1 VPGQGDHGSAVTC
14 RPRRFAATALVV
26 VAVLVGAVHLASPA
40 TASAPARLPAITGG
54 APTQISSDPWDVA
67 LIQRDTLCSGSMI
80 APTWVL
86 TAAHCVSGLQ
96 PSGISAYVGLTN
108 LTQRGPANQVAVAGV
123 FVHPQWDSSTYANDL
138 ALLQLQNPVA
148 QTATT
153 KAIALPDTADPA
165 TWPAKG
171 TPAIISGW
179 GSTTATG
186 TASEVLQSATIQ
198 VLGGPADS
206 VCGKYGLSF
215 SSTRSICAGMPNG
228 VIDTCQG
235 DSGSGLVVTLGS
247 TPTLAGVTSAGE
259 GCAQAD
265 YPGIYTRVT
274 TYLPWIR
281 QYIPAPVTPAPPAG
295 VTVQALSQGRALVAW
310 TASAAPTTYTV
321 TAAPSAQTCSATGSP
336 ACLIEGLVPGQT
348 YTAAVMPVG
357 SSTVS
362 QSTPFIAVAG
372 AGRAGVKVPAKQVA
386 SWAGLKGSGLIKMAA
401 TAESSASCH
410 VVAKQLVLDAPG
422 LCVVK
427 VRLGKK
433 PGTAF
438 ISVKA

>member
-1 VPGQGDHGSAVTC
+1 MPGQGAHGSTVTC
-14 RPRRFAATALVV
+14 RRRRFAATVLVV
-26 VAVLVGAVHLASPA
+26 VAMLAGAVHLASPA

-123 FVHPQWDSSTYANDL
+123 FVHPQWDSGTYANDL

-153 KAIALPDTADPA
+153 KAIALPDSADPA

-186 TASEVLQSATIQ
+186 AASEVLQSATIQ

-206 VCGKYGLSF
+206 VCGKYGLSY
-215 SSTRSICAGMPNG
+215 SSTRSICGGMPNG

-247 TPTLAGVTSAGE
+247 NPTLAGVTSAGE

-321 TAAPSAQTCSATGSP
+321 TAAPSAQTCSVTGSP

-348 YTAAVMPVG
+348 YTAVVTPVG
-357 SSTVS
+357 SSSVS

-386 SWAGLKGSGLIKMAA
+386 SWAGLKGSGLIRMAA
-401 TAESSASCH
+401 TAESAASCH
-410 VVAKQLVLDAPG
+410 VVAKQLMLDAPG